1 VSTHQRIAGRTL
13 QLTLWAPAELVT
25 AAQPPHL
32 QVKRGQ
38 NLNEHA
44 NFENFGRSLL
54 TLFRIATADAWTGI
68 MVDASVQPPHCDE
81 ALGECGTMAAPVYIM
96 SFAIVIGQIVLN
108 LFTTIVIETFEEMDE
123 VRFFSPL
130 DALLIM
136 HPLHSKQKLALEM
149 ALFVA

>member
-1 VSTHQRIAGRTL
+1 MLISA
-13 QLTLWAPAELVT
+13 T
-25 AAQPPHL
+25 AL

-38 NLNEHA
+38 DLNEHA

-81 ALGECGTMAAPVYIM
+81 AIGECGTVAAPLYIM
-96 SFAIVIGQIVLN
+96 SFSILIGQIVLN

-123 VRFFSPL
+123 VRPFSPL
-130 DALLIM
+130 ILCSSCPCCIGYQKKHALVRKRRFL
-136 HPLHSKQKLALEM
+136 
-149 ALFVA
+149 